1 MRNIHSKKYH
11 ENYEKEG
18 KASWSQSSEGKKAA
32 KNTAQLFQSE
42 IVISLFDGK
51 NITVRSLGVTRAVL
65 HVFKLTYDSINC
77 LMIMYTAFK
86 RLIQFDVK
94 TGYFLVHIFVVL
106 LNLRDFES
114 SPFL

>member
-11 ENYEKEG
+11 ENYDKEG
-18 KASWSQSSEGKKAA
+18 KASWSQSSGGEKAA

-94 TGYFLVHIFVVL
+94 TGYFFCTH
-106 LNLRDFES
+106 S
-114 SPFL
+114 